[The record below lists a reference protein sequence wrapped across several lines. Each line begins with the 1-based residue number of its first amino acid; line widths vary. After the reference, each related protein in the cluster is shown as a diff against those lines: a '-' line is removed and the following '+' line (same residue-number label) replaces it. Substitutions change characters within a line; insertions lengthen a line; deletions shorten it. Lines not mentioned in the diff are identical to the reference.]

1 MERSRESR
9 RSDQNRSAL
18 NRSAVNRSANAPNNR
33 SVDISRASDR
43 DDPVGAIARDSV
55 NNGSRQ
61 LRIEEERDSDD
72 DD

>member
-9 RSDQNRSAL
+9 RSDLNRSDLNRSAL

-43 DDPVGAIARDSV
+43 NEPVGAVARDSV

-61 LRIEEERDSDD
+61 LRI
-72 DD
+72 